1 MEPFDPCRVLARCA
15 VKGLFDFYPYAIT
28 QKETGAMEGLV
39 LFALG
44 AVLMEA
50 GMGRA
55 KGALHSFVKGLTAFA
70 VGVLLGSIKGSGQE
84 ALLGGTVSLL
94 TTTGLGDRVTLI
106 GAAILG
112 ATVAVLHRLLWS
124 FDRLLS
130 VAANVHLPDPFA
142 SMAWVRDWLVA
153 FWLPDYA
160 ALWSVHALTGGAAFG
175 ALLAAGPRVG
185 RYSRNGT
192 PAAMPAHNLSL
203 AGAGMFL
210 LWLGARAFSA
220 PLWESAT
227 LSAFVAWLSAL
238 VWTKWRFGKTD
249 PSFAFTAFW
258 AGLIAGLAVGGV
270 SFLPVAFVG
279 LVTGALAI
287 SFSLTLDRHFV
298 DDPVGIVAAEGIAP
312 LVGLVGQ
319 WLWRERLFGVG
330 LVSWLISFGLGL
342 LAVWLTGKLLAS
354 LGLLR
359 PLPMDEFVGLDQRL
373 YGITAYPEFEMREA

>member
-1 MEPFDPCRVLARCA
+1 MVRARVLSALA
-15 VKGLFDFYPYAIT
+15 GIPLVALVVWVGGLPFT
-28 QKETGAMEGLV
+28 L
-39 LFALG
+39 
-44 AVLMEA
+44 AVL
-50 GMGRA
+50 
-55 KGALHSFVKGLTAFA
+55 AL
-70 VGVLLGSIKGSGQE
+70 
-84 ALLGGTVSLL
+84 ALLGLWELMRAMRRMGKEVAKEVAIAGVIAVVLSAHQWHDQPLTLMGAWAFLWWATVLGSMGAFVFRSVRAPATLP
-94 TTTGLGDRVTLI
+94 LGDRLFGV
-106 GAAILG
+106 A
-112 ATVAVLHRLLWS
+112 ATVFCIGYLSLFAFLVLLRHFFVS
-124 FDRLLS
+124 VTDRL
-130 VAANVHLPDPFA
+130 
-142 SMAWVRDWLVA
+142 
-153 FWLPDYA
+153 Y
-160 ALWSVHALTGGAAFG
+160 
-175 ALLAAGPRVG
+175 
-185 RYSRNGT
+185 
-192 PAAMPAHNLSL
+192 
-203 AGAGMFL
+203 
-210 LWLGARAFSA
+210 